1 MIRLPRTLAVIVVT
15 IALHTLLLSLS
26 LTTSDPFSDTA
37 PASRNLTMVVRYAC
51 MGCSGGPTYFSTFQ
65 AASLH
70 YARSRACNQSLRG
83 NGTVV
88 LPNRP
93 ADNEAGGS
101 GAAAAW
107 VGPIRHGVA
116 SRRAAG
122 IHFIQEFTK
131 QYAEFTKNSDQFTIF
146 FTIFLRYDLD
156 QISYIK
162 RAKIHDI
169 W

>member
-15 IALHTLLLSLS
+15 TALHTLLLSLS
-26 LTTSDPFSDTA
+26 LATSDPFSDTA

-83 NGTVV
+83 IGTVV

-131 QYAEFTKNSDQFTIF
+131 QYPEFTENSDQFTIF
-146 FTIFLRYDLD
+146 FTTFFTIFFR
-156 QISYIK
+156 
-162 RAKIHDI
+162 HDF
-169 W
+169 

>member
-1 MIRLPRTLAVIVVT
+1 M
-15 IALHTLLLSLS
+15 
-26 LTTSDPFSDTA
+26 
-37 PASRNLTMVVRYAC
+37 
-51 MGCSGGPTYFSTFQ
+51 
-65 AASLH
+65 
-70 YARSRACNQSLRG
+70 
-83 NGTVV
+83 V

-131 QYAEFTKNSDQFTIF
+131 QYPEFTENSDQFTIF
-146 FTIFLRYDLD
+146 FTIFVRHDFQYDLSHEKRPKSM
-156 QISYIK
+156 ISGMNS
-162 RAKIHDI
+162 
-169 W
+169 